1 MLCRLP
7 DETAEICEVGRLLR
21 DSDTRDVQFT
31 FQEEGGITQHFQITT
46 EVVQKMINNL
56 IFRMPRIQI
65 RIVKNLHFQAVLRW
79 KSEDFPISGF
89 PRILLRDPSQTM
101 SKISFE
107 RAVSLSTDTYR
118 AGQHQATQW
127 VDLDKH
133 HRKRWIMPALEELNF
148 SSLGLGA
155 DGSPYELEGR
165 NISKAA
171 TTERERQRTTEVEES
186 SPRRAAAD
194 GKYLYSLASGVNYL
208 TMINEAERTLLGVA
222 GPSSH
227 RKRPSTISEATSS
240 ATYNEDT
247 TTGDFSE
254 GSRYLTLKFSTNKGT
269 LESNLQVK
277 M

>member
-31 FQEEGGITQHFQITT
+31 FQEEGGITQHFRITT
-46 EVVQKMINNL
+46 EAVQKMIDNL

-65 RIVKNLHFQAVLRW
+65 RIVKNLHFQAVLHW
-79 KSEDFPISGF
+79 KGENFSISGF

-101 SKISFE
+101 SKISFK
-107 RAVSLSTDTYR
+107 RGFSLSTDTYR
-118 AGQHQATQW
+118 AGRHQATQW

-133 HRKRWIMPALEELNF
+133 HRKRWTMPALEELNF
-148 SSLGLGA
+148 SSLRLGG

-165 NISKAA
+165 NISKA
-171 TTERERQRTTEVEES
+171 TTTDRQRQRTEVEES
-186 SPRRAAAD
+186 SPRQTAAD
-194 GKYLYSLASGVNYL
+194 GKYLYSLTSGVNYL
-208 TMINEAERTLLGVA
+208 IMINEIERTLLGVA

-269 LESNLQVK
+269 LE
-277 M
+277 